1 MPVKLQRIE
10 DTKSCFDAVIS
21 LGVETF
27 SPSEIAIRSDSIHTL
42 DHGDWRTSCP
52 TTAESSLC
60 PQTVFTC
67 KSLFQMEGIPSLEQ
81 IFEFTQ
87 ASLSAA
93 VNQCCKNAAFLF
105 PQSFGDRNQAE
116 SLLSGSMEGFSSF
129 LADHEITIYV
139 LFSQKTKELLRNN
152 LNRELEDH
160 LTKKSGSISDF
171 AKDAIVDALVF
182 VLGKTGNAAGM
193 LHSGFGKL
201 LDDAA
206 ENNQQGGNYKTL
218 FGELSAKAPRELTSF
233 LKETTDESFVQMLK
247 RKMKEKGLTEVACYK
262 KANISRKLYSKISK
276 NDFYKPSK
284 QTALAFAIALGLS
297 IEETEDFL
305 MRAGFA
311 LSHSNKFDLIVE
323 YHIRNGIYD
332 INVINEMLFLFDQV
346 LLGG

>member
-52 TTAESSLC
+52 TTTESSLC

-67 KSLFQMEGIPSLEQ
+67 KSLFQMEGVSSLEQ
-81 IFEFTQ
+81 ILEFTQ

-93 VNQCCKNAAFLF
+93 ANQCCKNAAFLF
-105 PQSFGDRNQAE
+105 PQSFVDSNQAE
-116 SLLSGSMEGFSSF
+116 ILLSSSMEGFSSF
-129 LADHEITIYV
+129 LAEHEITIYV
-139 LFSQKTKELLRNN
+139 LFSQKTHALLRNN

-160 LTKKSGSISDF
+160 LAKKPSSISGSV
-171 AKDAIVDALVF
+171 KDAIVDALVF
-182 VLGKTGNAAGM
+182 VLGKTGNVAGM
-193 LHSGFGKL
+193 LHSDFGKL
-201 LDDAA
+201 LDD
-206 ENNQQGGNYKTL
+206 ENNQQGNNYKTL
-218 FGELSAKAPRELTSF
+218 FGEFSAEAPSGLTSF

-247 RKMKEKGLTEVACYK
+247 RKMKEKGMTEVACYK

-284 QTALAFAIALGLS
+284 QTALAFAIALQLS

-332 INVINEMLFLFDQV
+332 IYVINEMLFLFDQV

>member
-10 DTKSCFDAVIS
+10 DAKSCFDAVIS

-52 TTAESSLC
+52 TTTESSLC

-87 ASLSAA
+87 ASLSSA
-93 VNQCCKNAAFLF
+93 VDQCYKNVAFLF
-105 PQSFGDRNQAE
+105 PHSFVDRNQAE
-116 SLLSGSMEGFSSF
+116 LLLSSSMEGFSSF
-129 LADHEITIYV
+129 LAEHEITIYV
-139 LFSQKTKELLRNN
+139 LFSQKTHALLRNN

-160 LTKKSGSISDF
+160 LAKKPSSISGSV
-171 AKDAIVDALVF
+171 KDAIVDALVF
-182 VLGKTGNAAGM
+182 VLGKTGNVAGM
-193 LHSGFGKL
+193 LHSDFGKL
-201 LDDAA
+201 LDD
-206 ENNQQGGNYKTL
+206 ENNPQGGNYKTL
-218 FGELSAKAPRELTSF
+218 FGELSAKTPRELTSF

-247 RKMKEKGLTEVACYK
+247 RKMKEKGMTEVACYK

-332 INVINEMLFLFDQV
+332 IYVINEMLFLFDQV

>member
-27 SPSEIAIRSDSIHTL
+27 SPSEMAIRSDSIHTL

-52 TTAESSLC
+52 TTTESSLC
-60 PQTVFTC
+60 PQTIFTC

-81 IFEFTQ
+81 ILEFTQ
-87 ASLSAA
+87 ASLSSA
-93 VNQCCKNAAFLF
+93 VDQCYKNVAFLF
-105 PQSFGDRNQAE
+105 PHSFVDRNQAE
-116 SLLSGSMEGFSSF
+116 ILLSSSMEGFSSF

-139 LFSQKTKELLRNN
+139 LFSQKTQALLRDN
-152 LNRELEDH
+152 LSCELEDH
-160 LTKKSGSISDF
+160 LSKKSGSIGDSV
-171 AKDAIVDALVF
+171 KDAIVDALVF

-201 LDDAA
+201 LDD
-206 ENNQQGGNYKTL
+206 ENNQQGNNYKTL
-218 FGELSAKAPRELTSF
+218 FGELSAEAPSGLTSF

-247 RKMKEKGLTEVACYK
+247 RKMKEKGMTEVACYK

-332 INVINEMLFLFDQV
+332 IYVINEMLFLFDQV

>member
-10 DTKSCFDAVIS
+10 DAKSCFDAVIS

-52 TTAESSLC
+52 TTTESSLC

-67 KSLFQMEGIPSLEQ
+67 KSLFQMEGVSSLEQ
-81 IFEFTQ
+81 ILEFTQ

-93 VNQCCKNAAFLF
+93 ANQCCKNAAFLF
-105 PQSFGDRNQAE
+105 PQSFVDSNQAE
-116 SLLSGSMEGFSSF
+116 ILLSSSMEGFSSF
-129 LADHEITIYV
+129 LAEHEITIYV
-139 LFSQKTKELLRNN
+139 LFSQKTHALLRNN

-160 LTKKSGSISDF
+160 LAKKPSSISGSV
-171 AKDAIVDALVF
+171 KDAIVDALVF
-182 VLGKTGNAAGM
+182 VLGKTGNVAGM
-193 LHSGFGKL
+193 LHSDFGKL
-201 LDDAA
+201 LDD
-206 ENNQQGGNYKTL
+206 ENNQQGSNYKTL
-218 FGELSAKAPRELTSF
+218 FGEFSAEAPSGLTSF

-247 RKMKEKGLTEVACYK
+247 RKMKEKGMTEVACYK

-284 QTALAFAIALGLS
+284 QTALAFAIALQLS

-332 INVINEMLFLFDQV
+332 IYVINEMLFLFDQV

>member
-10 DTKSCFDAVIS
+10 DTKSWFDAVIS

-52 TTAESSLC
+52 TTTESSLC

-67 KSLFQMEGIPSLEQ
+67 KSLFQMEGVSSLEQ
-81 IFEFTQ
+81 ILEFTQ

-93 VNQCCKNAAFLF
+93 ANQCCKNAAFLF
-105 PQSFGDRNQAE
+105 PQSFVDSNQAE
-116 SLLSGSMEGFSSF
+116 ILLSSSMEGFSSF
-129 LADHEITIYV
+129 LAEHEITIYV
-139 LFSQKTKELLRNN
+139 LFSQKTHALLRNN

-160 LTKKSGSISDF
+160 LAKKPSSISGSV
-171 AKDAIVDALVF
+171 KDAIVDALVF
-182 VLGKTGNAAGM
+182 VLGKTGNVAGM
-193 LHSGFGKL
+193 LHSDFGKL
-201 LDDAA
+201 LDD
-206 ENNQQGGNYKTL
+206 ENNQQGSNYKTL
-218 FGELSAKAPRELTSF
+218 FGEFSAEAPSGLTSF

-247 RKMKEKGLTEVACYK
+247 RKMKEKGMTEVACYK

-284 QTALAFAIALGLS
+284 QTALAFAIALQLS

-332 INVINEMLFLFDQV
+332 IYVINEMLFLFDQV

>member
-1 MPVKLQRIE
+1 MPVKLRRIE
-10 DTKSCFDAVIS
+10 DAKSCFDAVIS

-52 TTAESSLC
+52 TTTESSLC

-67 KSLFQMEGIPSLEQ
+67 KSLFQMEGVSSLEQ
-81 IFEFTQ
+81 ILEFTQ

-93 VNQCCKNAAFLF
+93 ANQCCKNAAFLF
-105 PQSFGDRNQAE
+105 PQSFVDSNQAE
-116 SLLSGSMEGFSSF
+116 ILLSSSMEGFSSF
-129 LADHEITIYV
+129 LAEHEITIYV
-139 LFSQKTKELLRNN
+139 LFSQKTHALLRNN

-160 LTKKSGSISDF
+160 LAKKPSSISGSV
-171 AKDAIVDALVF
+171 KDAIVDALVF
-182 VLGKTGNAAGM
+182 VLGKTGNVAGM
-193 LHSGFGKL
+193 LHSDFGKL
-201 LDDAA
+201 LDD
-206 ENNQQGGNYKTL
+206 ENNQQGSNYKTL
-218 FGELSAKAPRELTSF
+218 FGEFSAEAPSGLTSF

-247 RKMKEKGLTEVACYK
+247 RKMKEKGMTEVACYK

-284 QTALAFAIALGLS
+284 QTALAFAIALQLS

-332 INVINEMLFLFDQV
+332 IYVINEMLFLFDQV